1 MMMMMMMI
9 MTIMT
14 QNKMKVNYGDNH
26 DSGGDDK
33 DR

>member
-1 MMMMMMMI
+1 MI

-14 QNKMKVNYGDNH
+14 QNKMKVNYGDDH
-26 DSGGDDK
+26 DSDGDDHDCDDN

>member
-1 MMMMMMMI
+1 MMMKMI

-14 QNKMKVNYGDNH
+14 QNKIKVNYGDDH
-26 DSGGDDK
+26 DSDGDNN